1 MLKSIISYIPQLAQ
15 QSSSQPPTTPRPQTS
30 ATLPQN
36 EQPSTTRSA
45 DNLPYFSPESD
56 QAPSDDAAKVP
67 EPAPSASAHSFSD
80 PDTLSSDSTSS
91 LREQLRLVNQRI
103 DDVCRILRTKDKRA
117 KGPLRGSPFVQE
129 IQDAPIPSH
138 FRLPML
144 EAYDGSS
151 DITKHVAV
159 FHAQMILYDT
169 SDAIMCRAFPT
180 TLRGIARGWYSRLR
194 PSFIHSFN
202 QLTREFEGNFFSSVR
217 PKPTVASLL
226 GMRQKEEEHI
236 GQYLTR
242 FTNEVRAIP
251 DVHPSLVIQAFMI
264 GIKSSCLFW
273 SLVE

>member
-1 MLKSIISYIPQLAQ
+1 MLKSIIPCIPQLAQ
-15 QSSSQPPTTPRPQTS
+15 QSSSQPPATPRPHTR

-45 DNLPYFSPESD
+45 NNLPHFSPESD
-56 QAPSDDAAKVP
+56 
-67 EPAPSASAHSFSD
+67 PSASAHSFSD

-103 DDVCRILRTKDKRA
+103 DDVCRILRTKDKCA

-159 FHAQMILYDT
+159 FHAQMTLYDT
-169 SDAIMCRAFPT
+169 SDVIMCWAFPM
-180 TLRGIARGWYSRLR
+180 TLRGIVRGWYSRLP
-194 PSFIHSFN
+194 PSSIHSFN
-202 QLTREFEGNFFSSVR
+202 QLTREFEGNFFSSAR
-217 PKPTVASLL
+217 PKPTAASLL

-236 GQYLTR
+236 GQYLAC
-242 FTNEVRAIP
+242 FTNEGRCP
-251 DVHPSLVIQAFMI
+251 GPGGLY
-264 GIKSSCLFW
+264 
-273 SLVE
+273 